1 MDLNVES
8 VRNNIDRD
16 IENDLNSIFN
26 QRRLGESNNSPLS
39 DKKDEKESLVL
50 AACNPYEL
58 YEKLKK
64 SWNFSHRRIID
75 FHQKKM
81 QKFKQIY
88 RLKYMYIFDSSDN
101 SSHKRIRALSKYTV
115 KTS

>member
-16 IENDLNSIFN
+16 IENDLNSMYN
-26 QRRLGESNNSPLS
+26 QRRFGESNSSPLN

-50 AACNPYEL
+50 AGSNPYEL
-58 YEKLKK
+58 FEKLKR
-64 SWNFSHRRIID
+64 SWNHSHQRIID

-88 RLKYMYIFDSSDN
+88 IVIKYN
-101 SSHKRIRALSKYTV
+101 VV
-115 KTS
+115 K